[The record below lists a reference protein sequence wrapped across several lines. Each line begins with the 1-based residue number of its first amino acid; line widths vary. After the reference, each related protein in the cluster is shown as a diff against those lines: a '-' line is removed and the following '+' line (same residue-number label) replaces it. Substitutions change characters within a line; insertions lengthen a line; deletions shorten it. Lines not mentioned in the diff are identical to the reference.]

1 MKYLYLEKPAY
12 DHETENCYPDYKIE
26 DGVFVAGWK
35 VDKKP
40 DEDGY
45 IPTPEEQP
53 YGAPTLRER
62 VDLLES
68 ATDDIILLMADL
80 IGGEN

>member
-1 MKYLYLEKPAY
+1 MRYKYLEKPIY
-12 DHETENCYPDYKIE
+12 NPETETIFPDYKIE
-26 DGVFVAGWK
+26 NGTFISGWK
-35 VDKKP
+35 VEQKL

-45 IPTPEEQP
+45 APTPDEQP
-53 YGAPTLRER
+53 SNAPTLRER
-62 VDLLES
+62 VESLES

>member
-1 MKYLYLEKPAY
+1 MRYKYLEKPTY
-12 DHETENCYPDYKIE
+12 NPETEIISPDYKIE
-26 DGVFVAGWK
+26 NGAFISGWK
-35 VDKKP
+35 VEQKL

-45 IPTPEEQP
+45 APTPDEQP
-53 YGAPTLRER
+53 SNTPTLRER

>member
-1 MKYLYLEKPAY
+1 MRYKYLEKPAY
-12 DHETENCYPDYKIE
+12 NPKTETIFPDYKIE
-26 DGVFVAGWK
+26 DGIFISGWK
-35 VDKKP
+35 VEQKL

-45 IPTPEEQP
+45 APTPDEQP
-53 YGAPTLRER
+53 SNAPTLRER

-68 ATDDIILLMADL
+68 ATDDIILFMADL